1 MLNELSWYEVVDLTS
16 FVIKYPTDWYY
27 KNGHNYNMREAPVCE
42 NIGRYSTEEK
52 AIARLRKFAE
62 SKGID
67 FEKNS
72 EKCDSIPYYENNY
85 GTECVTIFEV
95 GIWFNIHDEPAKT
108 LLDRIYGTGA
118 MVVKKSIILDEDF

>member
-16 FVIKYPTDWYY
+16 YVIKYPTDWFY
-27 KNGHNYNMREAPVCE
+27 KNGHNYSMREASVFE

-67 FEKNS
+67 FDRNS
-72 EKCDSIPYYENNY
+72 MKCNPIPYYEDEY
-85 GTECVTIFEV
+85 GTECIPVFEV
-95 GIWFNIHDEPAKT
+95 GIWFNMHDEQVKNS
-108 LLDRIYGTGA
+108 LDRIYGTGA
-118 MVVKKSIILDEDF
+118 MVVKKSITLDED